1 MKTANDFYTWNQ
13 NEQNKMQILKKRD
26 KMRVRRGGDPK
37 NIIYK
42 TTVNGTERERE
53 RKIIK

>member
-1 MKTANDFYTWNQ
+1 MKTANDFYTWNE